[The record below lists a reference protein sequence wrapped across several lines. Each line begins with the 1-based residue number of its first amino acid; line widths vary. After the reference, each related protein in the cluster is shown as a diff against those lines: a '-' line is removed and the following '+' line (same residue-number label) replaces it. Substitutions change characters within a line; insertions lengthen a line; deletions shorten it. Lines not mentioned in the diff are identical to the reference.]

1 VKKSAWGLFVL
12 VGTLWGIPYLFTKV
26 AVDSET
32 PVVLIVFLRV
42 LLASLILIPIA
53 HFRGV
58 LIPAFRHWKII
69 LLYAV
74 GEMVLP
80 WFFIAT
86 GQKVIPSSTTA
97 LLIATVP
104 IFASVF
110 AYFYGDST
118 VWHGKRLVGM
128 GAGFVGIFFLVGFD
142 GVGEGSVATQTI
154 AVILL
159 LASSILY
166 AGSVSMVNHKLP
178 EVSGLAINAIALLFA
193 TLIYLPTIFFIIPTP
208 IPPADAL
215 ISIAVL
221 GAICTALAFII
232 YFQVMAHFGP
242 ARASLS
248 VYINTVVAVLLGVIL
263 LDEKLTPMMMLG
275 IPLVLIGSY
284 LASRKPI
291 ATPA

>member
-1 VKKSAWGLFVL
+1 MKKSAWYLFVFI
-12 VGTLWGIPYLFTKV
+12 GTLWGIPYFFTKI
-26 AVDSET
+26 AVDSEA

-42 LLASLILIPIA
+42 LLATMILLPIA
-53 HFRGV
+53 HYRGV
-58 LIPAFRHWKII
+58 LRPAFKHWKII

-86 GQKVIPSSTTA
+86 GQKTIPSSTTA

-104 IFASVF
+104 IFASIF

-118 VWHGKRLVGM
+118 VWHGKRLLGM

-142 GVGEGSVATQTI
+142 GVGEGSVPRQVL
-154 AVILL
+154 AVTLL
-159 LASSILY
+159 LAAAVLY

-178 EVSGLAINAIALLFA
+178 DVSGLAINAIALLFA
-193 TLIYLPTIFFIIPTP
+193 TIIYFPTLALVLPTKV
-208 IPPADAL
+208 PPASAL
-215 ISIAVL
+215 ASIFVL
-221 GAICTALAFII
+221 GAVCTALAFII
-232 YFQVMAHFGP
+232 YFKVMSHFGP
-242 ARASLS
+242 ARASLT
-248 VYINTVVAVLLGVIL
+248 VYINTVVAVLLGVFI
-263 LDEKLTPMMMLG
+263 LDEELTSTMLIG
-275 IPLVLIGSY
+275 IPLVLVGSY